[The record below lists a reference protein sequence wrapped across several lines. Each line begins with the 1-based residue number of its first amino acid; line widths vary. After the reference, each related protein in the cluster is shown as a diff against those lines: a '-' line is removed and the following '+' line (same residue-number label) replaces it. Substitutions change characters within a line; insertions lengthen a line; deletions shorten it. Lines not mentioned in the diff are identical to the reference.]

1 MHRYLML
8 LGVVIMVLGVVGGA
22 LYLSGS
28 YNEYQSRLHALGAG
42 PGAQI
47 AMFDD
52 AKWGFSR
59 AVGVVMI
66 FGGVIW
72 GSLLMGIGWMG
83 KTMEDVRDAL
93 TSELATDAPQ
103 ASHQATSARN

>member
-1 MHRYLML
+1 MHRYLIL
-8 LGVVIMVLGVVGGA
+8 LGVVIAILGIVGGA
-22 LYLSGS
+22 LYLSSS
-28 YNEYQSRLHALGAG
+28 YSEYQGRLHALGAG

-59 AVGVVMI
+59 AIGVAMI
-66 FGGVIW
+66 FGGAIW

-83 KTMEDVRDAL
+83 KAMEDVRDAL
-93 TSELATDAPQ
+93 TRELPDSVPQ
-103 ASHQATSARN
+103 QPRGAQSA